1 MLLRVQNCNVQI
13 GVLDTADVS
22 THVLVVEYWWIS
34 MDKSSRTLVPSRLM
48 LAEGRKYMEP
58 RLPRVVV
65 EHVMNLISPVATS
78 AEIVVTWRLVM
89 YGVQAEGDV
98 WIVMVSEPESRY
110 ITSLGLGSMDELAWK
125 VRSVISVVEWGISCH
140 LGQSQLRVLSACGLK
155 SVFG

>member
-48 LAEGRKYMEP
+48 LAEVRKYIEP
-58 RLPRVVV
+58 RLPRVAV

-78 AEIVVTWRLVM
+78 AEIVVT
-89 YGVQAEGDV
+89 
-98 WIVMVSEPESRY
+98 
-110 ITSLGLGSMDELAWK
+110 
-125 VRSVISVVEWGISCH
+125 
-140 LGQSQLRVLSACGLK
+140 
-155 SVFG
+155 